1 MFDKNYIRVVAF
13 LTKILAYNILDY
25 EKEFVLEWA
34 NEHPDV
40 QVDFNSIELH
50 DDTVH
55 LAKGYDG
62 IDYRQRSKLTD
73 SPDLY
78 KKLHEYG
85 IHQLALRSAG
95 VDSCNLD
102 WAKENG
108 LTVTNVP
115 SYSPRAVAEMTL
127 THAMNLIRHIPQFQ
141 KRMRQND
148 YIVTGLRSTEISN
161 MTIGIIGVGRI
172 GSTVAKI
179 FKELGAK
186 RVLGNDIKENDD
198 YRDLVEYTT
207 KEDIYKNADLIT
219 MHTYMSDDNYHM
231 ISTDQFKQMKNTAL
245 FVNCSR
251 GPIVDTDALVKALE
265 TGEIA
270 GAGID
275 VIQDETKIF
284 NQSFPGAKEIPLPVY
299 TKLMNM
305 ENVFLTPHVAFY
317 TDHAV
322 KNMVKQS
329 LDDTLLEISG
339 KPSPHRINV

>member
-1 MFDKNYIRVVAF
+1 MVDF
-13 LTKILAYNILDY
+13 LKKILAYNILDY
-25 EKEFVLEWA
+25 EREFVVEWA
-34 NEHPDV
+34 AEHPDV

-55 LAKGYDG
+55 LAEGYDG
-62 IDYRQRSKLTD
+62 IDYRQRSQLTD
-73 SPDLY
+73 GSDLY
-78 KKLHEYG
+78 KKLHDYD

-95 VDSCNLD
+95 VDSCNLKY
-102 WAKENG
+102 AKENG

-141 KRMRQND
+141 KRIRQND
-148 YIVTGLRSTEISN
+148 YVVNGLRSKEISN
-161 MTIGIIGVGRI
+161 LTVGIIGVGRI

-179 FKELGAK
+179 FKALGAK

-198 YRDLVEYTT
+198 FRDLVDYTT

-219 MHTYMSDDNYHM
+219 MHTYMSDQNYHM
-231 ISTDQFKQMKNTAL
+231 IGKDQFGKMKNTAL
-245 FVNCSR
+245 FINCSR
-251 GPIVDTDALVKALE
+251 GPIVDTDALVNALE
-265 TGEIA
+265 TGQIA

-284 NQSFPGAKEIPLPVY
+284 NQSFVGEDKIPLPVY

-305 ENVFLTPHVAFY
+305 DNVFLTPHVAFY

-329 LDDTLLEISG
+329 LDDTLMEISG
-339 KPSPHRINV
+339 KESPHRINV